1 MDDFDRKIID
11 EIENSFDFLVKT
23 RRFFHTH
30 PELSGKEIKTSEF
43 LKDQMKSLGLE
54 IKEVKG
60 TGFYAV
66 LDTKKPGKTL
76 GIRSD
81 IDGLPIEENK
91 CNMTCEK
98 VSVSE
103 NKGIMHAC
111 GHDGHMAML
120 LNSAKILTKYKEAL
134 RGKIIFIFEE
144 GEELGTGIRPMIE
157 ELKKLK
163 IDGIYGNHL
172 VSFMDVGSISFTPGP
187 VMAGSAIIDFTV
199 HGKGGHGSRP
209 DLSINPIFAAAN
221 IINGLASAW
230 VNQIDVTKTVTLGL
244 GSINGGQQRNIIPDT
259 VRVTGTMRFYD
270 VDEGKKAYEVLK
282 NVAENIS
289 AASRCSL
296 EFTKESGFK
305 EGPVIN
311 DEKLSN
317 LANSAIRDLEIFD
330 LHQKE
335 IWFASESFSF
345 YRSLAPSLFAFVG
358 IRNREKGIYS
368 EHHNEHFD
376 MDERA
381 LKYGSLAQVKFAREF
396 LTKDYENINLT

>member
-345 YRSLAPSLFAFVG
+345 YRSLALSLFAFV
-358 IRNREKGIYS
+358 
-368 EHHNEHFD
+368 
-376 MDERA
+376 
-381 LKYGSLAQVKFAREF
+381 
-396 LTKDYENINLT
+396 

>member
-11 EIENSFDFLVKT
+11 ELENSFDFLVKT

-120 LNSAKILTKYKEAL
+120 LNSAKILTKYKEDL

-163 IDGIYGNHL
+163 IDGIYE
-172 VSFMDVGSISFTPGP
+172 
-187 VMAGSAIIDFTV
+187 
-199 HGKGGHGSRP
+199 
-209 DLSINPIFAAAN
+209 
-221 IINGLASAW
+221 
-230 VNQIDVTKTVTLGL
+230 TL
-244 GSINGGQQRNIIPDT
+244 T
-259 VRVTGTMRFYD
+259 
-270 VDEGKKAYEVLK
+270 
-282 NVAENIS
+282 
-289 AASRCSL
+289 
-296 EFTKESGFK
+296 
-305 EGPVIN
+305 
-311 DEKLSN
+311 
-317 LANSAIRDLEIFD
+317 
-330 LHQKE
+330 
-335 IWFASESFSF
+335 
-345 YRSLAPSLFAFVG
+345 
-358 IRNREKGIYS
+358 
-368 EHHNEHFD
+368 
-376 MDERA
+376 
-381 LKYGSLAQVKFAREF
+381 
-396 LTKDYENINLT
+396 